1 MLPTI
6 YLESYEIL
14 LDRLMTLADAIDGT
28 NTESRDR
35 EFGEI
40 RAWMDTR
47 VLSLTD
53 DNLEGETLVR
63 WRQIQTEIVRS
74 WRLLQTDWL
83 FLASSKKSIDRRS
96 ATVRERLNTLAG
108 YCRALLDAGR

>member
-6 YLESYEIL
+6 YRESYEIL
-14 LDRLMTLADAIDGT
+14 LDRLMTLAGAIDGT
-28 NTESRDR
+28 DTESRDR
-35 EFGEI
+35 EFRDL

-53 DNLEGETLVR
+53 DNLEGETRVR
-63 WRQIQTEIVRS
+63 WQRIQTEIVRS

-83 FLASSKKSIDRRS
+83 FLASSRQSLDRRLT
-96 ATVRERLNTLAG
+96 TVRERLNTLAG
-108 YCRALLDAGR
+108 YCRALLDPG